1 MQDKDNG
8 IFRILQMNAE
18 NAKRADTPAENA
30 AMLRLHAGKGSV
42 GELLEAMR
50 AAKNK

>member
-1 MQDKDNG
+1 VQNKDNG
-8 IFRILQMNAE
+8 VFRILQMNAE
-18 NAKRADTPAENA
+18 NAKRADTPAEHTA
-30 AMLRLHAGKGSV
+30 ALRLYAGKGSL